1 MSQETPQIP
10 PFEDLLNQSQKD
22 NLRRTLDQIPV
33 QRRNLQKAKRAGI
46 DVGDAEAELDKLERD
61 INRLLAEL

>member
-10 PFEDLLNQSQKD
+10 PFEDLLNQAQKD

-46 DVGDAEAELDKLERD
+46 DVGETEAELDKLERD